1 MIKYFLGRLFQ
12 LIPVLIGVTFI
23 VFLLTYIAPGDPA
36 RTLLP
41 QEATDEEVIEMRS
54 AMGIDRPFINQYL
67 SFLFGYDGPGDSFDY
82 KGLIFLDFG
91 RSYVTNRPVF
101 DTILERFPNTFI
113 LAFWALILSIVLS
126 IPFGM
131 ISATKQYTATD
142 MFVSVVALIG
152 ISIPA
157 FWLGMMLIYVFSI
170 NLGIFPSLAT
180 PTNWKSLILPI
191 ITLGAM
197 NTAVQTRMTRSAML
211 EVIKQDYIRTARSKG
226 LSEKKV
232 IRKHAMRNALIPVVT
247 VIGLQVGYL
256 LVGAVLTE
264 TVFSYPGIGSIM
276 VDAIQ
281 KNDIPQ
287 ILASVVFVALMFAL
301 VNLFVDIIYA
311 FIDPRIKN
319 QYTKKGKSI
328 NLFKWRKSNA
338 DK

>member
-1 MIKYFLGRLFQ
+1 MIKYFLGRLLQ

-41 QEATDEEVIEMRS
+41 QEATDEDVIEMRS

-101 DTILERFPNTFI
+101 GTILERFPNTFI
-113 LAFWALILSIVLS
+113 LTFWSLVLSVILS

-142 MFVSVVALIG
+142 MLVSIIALIG

-170 NLGIFPSLAT
+170 SLGILPSLAT

-191 ITLGAM
+191 ITLAAM

-226 LSEKKV
+226 ISEKKV

-301 VNLFVDIIYA
+301 VNLLVDIIYA

-319 QYTKKGKSI
+319 QYTKNGKSI
-328 NLFKWRKSNA
+328 NLFKWRKQNG

>member
-1 MIKYFLGRLFQ
+1 MIKYFLGRLLQ

-41 QEATDEEVIEMRS
+41 QEATDEDVIEMRS

-101 DTILERFPNTFI
+101 GTILERFPNTFI
-113 LAFWALILSIVLS
+113 LTFWSLVLSVILS

-142 MFVSVVALIG
+142 MLVSIIALIG

-170 NLGIFPSLAT
+170 SLGILPSLAT

-191 ITLGAM
+191 ITLAAM

-226 LSEKKV
+226 ISEKKV

-287 ILASVVFVALMFAL
+287 ILASVVFVALMFAF
-301 VNLFVDIIYA
+301 VNLLVDIIYA

-319 QYTKKGKSI
+319 QYTKNGKSI
-328 NLFKWRKSNA
+328 NLFKWRKQNG

>member
-1 MIKYFLGRLFQ
+1 MIRYFLGRVLQ
-12 LIPVLIGVTFI
+12 LVPVLIGVTFI
-23 VFLLTYIAPGDPA
+23 VFFLTYIAPGDPA

-41 QEATDEEVIEMRS
+41 QEATDEDVIEMRS
-54 AMGIDRPFINQYL
+54 AMGIDRPFVNQYL

-91 RSYVTNRPVF
+91 RSYITNRPVF
-101 DTILERFPNTFI
+101 ATILERFPNTLI
-113 LAFWALILSIVLS
+113 LAFGSLILSIVLS
-126 IPFGM
+126 IPFGI
-131 ISATKQYTATD
+131 ISATKQYTVTD
-142 MFVSVVALIG
+142 MLVSIASLIG

-180 PTNWKSLILPI
+180 PSNWKSLILPI

-197 NTAVQTRMTRSAML
+197 NTAVQARMTRSAML

-226 LSEKKV
+226 ISEKIV

-301 VNLFVDIIYA
+301 VNLMVDIIYA
-311 FIDPRIKN
+311 FIDPRIKS
-319 QYTKKGKSI
+319 QYTKKRKSI
-328 NLFKWRKSNA
+328 NLFKWSKKNA
-338 DK
+338 VK